1 MAYDIFLSYARQ
13 DTDKA
18 RQIKDLLEGLG
29 LNVFFDT
36 EGLDGGDV
44 FPDILDRELKTA
56 GAVVGVWSKHALTRP
71 WVKIECDIGK
81 TRGVLVPLQIEQIS
95 DLDRP
100 AAFWNIQFADL
111 SDFDGDPDHVG
122 WLRFIRALARTLNRE
137 DLLERES
144 AAQAAEPASDDA
156 AVRAELAAL
165 RAEMSDMRNAK
176 AALAAQ
182 VNQPPVAEVT
192 ATGLGVWQ
200 EIKDSDN
207 PAAIR
212 RFLETVRGT
221 PLEHV
226 VEAKLDALENGPAL
240 GSDNESFTQLV
251 EDLQPGRYDG
261 PSREPAPPKASKAPW
276 IIAASVAVTVSLAGL
291 LYALG
296 VVTLPFGS
304 TSEPEPVAAN
314 TTQPPPSPA
323 QSVAYHE
330 QACADGVATACMSA
344 ATAYAY
350 GEDGAEKD
358 QFVAMTYY
366 DMGCNLGDMEACWVA
381 GISAEQGEDF
391 VTARTYYDKACRGG
405 AEDGCELQEA
415 LAKMQAVQ
423 AADQAR
429 TDAIIRLQQA
439 LIDQDFMTGPADG
452 VAGPAT
458 RQALGSFYLVSGTTQ
473 SQTRFNTAPAEEL
486 NRIAAQVEG
495 WQRPAAPAAPATPDW
510 AKDLTMTIHKTYA
523 DMCLAGDYGGCV
535 KLAEAYANGQT
546 GQQDMQTALQLAR
559 KACDAEFT
567 DGCRLAAWYE
577 QFTPQ

>member
-13 DTDKA
+13 DTERA

-56 GAVVGVWSKHALTRP
+56 GAIVGVWSKHALTRP

-81 TRGVLVPLQIEQIS
+81 TRGVLVPLQIEEIS

-122 WLRFIRALARTLNRE
+122 WLRFIRALARTLDRG

-156 AVRAELAAL
+156 AVREELAAL
-165 RAEMSDMRNAK
+165 RAEMADMRNAK
-176 AALAAQ
+176 AELAAQ
-182 VNQPPVAEVT
+182 VNQPAVAEVS

-200 EIKDSDN
+200 EIKDTGN

-226 VEAKLDALENGPAL
+226 VEAKLTALEQA
-240 GSDNESFTQLV
+240 EAA
-251 EDLQPGRYDG
+251 
-261 PSREPAPPKASKAPW
+261 PSPAPTQAPYG
-276 IIAASVAVTVSLAGL
+276 A
-291 LYALG
+291 
-296 VVTLPFGS
+296 
-304 TSEPEPVAAN
+304 
-314 TTQPPPSPA
+314 PPPSPRRKTPLVA
-323 QSVAYHE
+323 GTIVLVAAAVSALVFLPGILGEKQTGDALNAAEQALRGADINPTTADTNSVAYHE

-350 GEDGAEKD
+350 GEDGATKD
-358 QFVAMTYY
+358 QYVAMSYY
-366 DMGCNLGDMEACWVA
+366 DMGCNLGDMETCWVA
-381 GISAEQGEDF
+381 GISAERAKDYD
-391 VTARTYYDKACRGG
+391 TARTYYDKACKGG
-405 AEDGCELQEA
+405 AEDGCELLGSLEETQ
-415 LAKMQAVQ
+415 
-423 AADQAR
+423 ADQAR
-429 TDAIIRLQQA
+429 ENATIRLQQA
-439 LIDQDFMTGPADG
+439 LINKDFMRGSADG

-458 RQALGSFYLVSGTTQ
+458 EQALGAFYLQSGSDQSPIRFTTASAQ
-473 SQTRFNTAPAEEL
+473 EL
-486 NRIAAQVEG
+486 NRIAAKIEE
-495 WQRPAAPAAPATPDW
+495 WQRPRPTTTVIPSW
-510 AKDLTMTIHKTYA
+510 AQGLTDPVNQTDA
-523 DMCLAGDYGGCV
+523 DNCIAGDM
-535 KLAEAYANGQT
+535 LACYNLGFAYHLALRGVRQNLPEAKRLYT
-546 GQQDMQTALQLAR
+546 
-559 KACDAEFT
+559 KACN
-567 DGCRLAAWYE
+567 GGYE
-577 QFTPQ
+577 GACDNLERMDD